1 MNSELL
7 EFYTRFFRC
16 FLQPLFFLGKVPQK
30 TCGSLNTTGDAGAGI
45 RRSALHHVCE
55 NSADFSFCVFF
66 FPAVLAFI
74 YVNHPNEV
82 DFTSGSKKSE
92 APVPKNYSHQ
102 AHSCL
107 SFVLKS
113 DGKICCEMV
122 TLHFK
127 SKIWY

>member
-1 MNSELL
+1 MLELASDDQR
-7 EFYTRFFRC
+7 YTMC
-16 FLQPLFFLGKVPQK
+16 VKTQPILVFV
-30 TCGSLNTTGDAGAGI
+30 S
-45 RRSALHHVCE
+45 
-55 NSADFSFCVFF
+55 FF